1 MFVALSE
8 REGRTVGVPALARP
22 SLHRQELF
30 AVMATAKWE
39 ERLQKTFPE
48 NLAIRGFY
56 PLVLL
61 SLLLMSLQQW
71 RTKMIFL
78 TRILTNYKIS

>member
-1 MFVALSE
+1 M
-8 REGRTVGVPALARP
+8 PALARP

-61 SLLLMSLQQW
+61 TTHESPAMENKDDIS
-71 RTKMIFL
+71 
-78 TRILTNYKIS
+78 YKNTC